1 MDYNPSDL
9 EQKTR
14 DILLFALNSA
24 REKADDPVS
33 KIKIDQHKAN
43 TIDKQICNQ
52 TADKLI
58 SLSDEQNDLYSKSAN
73 YSPYNKNANEKLSP
87 CFIITNVWKGLVRKN
102 G

>member
-1 MDYNPSDL
+1 MADYNPSTL
-9 EQKTR
+9 EQNTR

-24 REKADDPVS
+24 REKVNDPVS

-43 TIDKQICNQ
+43 TIDKVICQQ

-58 SLSDEQNDLYSKSAN
+58 TLSDEQNSLYAKSAT
-73 YSPYNKNANEKLSP
+73 YRLVLKKNL
-87 CFIITNVWKGLVRKN
+87 TKN